1 MKDLLLLFYECLTVI
16 LPGTLLFRTFRRHE
30 PFRTSAVWPVFLIL
44 YLFTVFHLTG
54 AGTLSDAL
62 RYGIHRP
69 DQINLIPFSREID
82 RIAYFQ
88 NVLLFLPLGFLVPH
102 ISPRWSS
109 FSGTAFTGFGFS
121 QLIELS
127 QLLNNRRTD
136 VDDLILNTLGTV
148 LGYLFYWGVSRMLGG
163 RFPNS
168 RPRRLQPF
176 LYLLTIFL
184 FRFFFFDE
192 LGTVK
197 LLFGP

>member
-30 PFRTSAVWPVFLIL
+30 PFRTSPVWPVFLIL

-54 AGTLSDAL
+54 AGTHSDAL

-69 DQINLIPFSREID
+69 DQINLIPFSRKID

-121 QLIELS
+121 LLIELS

-136 VDDLILNTLGTV
+136 VDDLILNTLGAV

-192 LGTVK
+192 LGAVK

>member
-1 MKDLLLLFYECLTVI
+1 MKDLLLLLYECLTVI
-16 LPGTLLFRTFRRHE
+16 LPGTLLFRTFRRRE
-30 PFRTSAVWPVFLIL
+30 PFRTSPVWPVFLIL
-44 YLFTVFHLTG
+44 YLSTVFHLTG
-54 AGTLSDAL
+54 AGALSDAL

-88 NVLLFLPLGFLVPH
+88 NVLLFLPLGFLGPH

-121 QLIELS
+121 LLIELS

-136 VDDLILNTLGTV
+136 VDDLILDTLGAV

-192 LGTVK
+192 LGAVK

>member
-1 MKDLLLLFYECLTVI
+1 M
-16 LPGTLLFRTFRRHE
+16 
-30 PFRTSAVWPVFLIL
+30 
-44 YLFTVFHLTG
+44 FHLTG
-54 AGTLSDAL
+54 AGALSDAL

-109 FSGTAFTGFGFS
+109 FSGTAFTSFGFS
-121 QLIELS
+121 LLIELS

-136 VDDLILNTLGTV
+136 VDDLILDTLGA
-148 LGYLFYWGVSRMLGG
+148 
-163 RFPNS
+163 
-168 RPRRLQPF
+168 
-176 LYLLTIFL
+176 
-184 FRFFFFDE
+184 
-192 LGTVK
+192 VK